1 MKEKFSNIYAYLNQ
15 ECSYHDID
23 DVVYDAANRLLD
35 YLSSNT
41 TFQLYNHK
49 MNSEQDV
56 RQTFEELAD
65 WWIDD
70 NYLIL
75 NEDEESL
82 RNYNILTDRETNKV
96 IKDDVF
102 RLIRQTIQSKRVLD
116 ENSFLYLIDK
126 AHKTLYNLVKIRI
139 Y

>member
-23 DVVYDAANRLLD
+23 DIVYDAAIRLLD
-35 YLSSNT
+35 YLKSNE
-41 TFQLYNHK
+41 TFQMYNHK

-56 RQTFEELAD
+56 RLMFEELAD

-70 NYLIL
+70 KYLIL
-75 NEDEESL
+75 TEDEQSM

-96 IKDDVF
+96 IKDDIF
-102 RLIRQTIQSKRVLD
+102 RLLRQTIQLKRVFIED
-116 ENSFLYLIDK
+116 SFHYLIDK
-126 AHKTLYNLVKIRI
+126 AYRIEYNLVKIRI
-139 Y
+139 H

>member
-1 MKEKFSNIYAYLNQ
+1 
-15 ECSYHDID
+15 
-23 DVVYDAANRLLD
+23 
-35 YLSSNT
+35 
-41 TFQLYNHK
+41 

-102 RLIRQTIQSKRVLD
+102 RLIRQTI
-116 ENSFLYLIDK
+116 
-126 AHKTLYNLVKIRI
+126 
-139 Y
+139 

>member
-35 YLSSNT
+35 YLKSNE
-41 TFQLYNHK
+41 TFQMYNHK

-56 RQTFEELAD
+56 RLMFEELAD

-70 NYLIL
+70 KYLIL
-75 NEDEESL
+75 TEDEQSM
-82 RNYNILTDRETNKV
+82 RNYNILIDRKTNKV

-102 RLIRQTIQSKRVLD
+102 RLIRQTI
-116 ENSFLYLIDK
+116 
-126 AHKTLYNLVKIRI
+126 
-139 Y
+139 

>member
-1 MKEKFSNIYAYLNQ
+1 MKDKFPNIYAYLNQ

-23 DVVYDAANRLLD
+23 NVVYNAATRLLD
-35 YLSSNT
+35 YLKSNT

-56 RQTFEELAD
+56 RLMFEELAD

-70 NYLIL
+70 KYLIL
-75 NEDEESL
+75 TEDEQSMC
-82 RNYNILTDRETNKV
+82 NYNILIDRKTNKV

-102 RLIRQTIQSKRVLD
+102 RLLRQTL
-116 ENSFLYLIDK
+116 
-126 AHKTLYNLVKIRI
+126 
-139 Y
+139 